1 MLAGPADDGKST
13 DLPCTYGNAM
23 TSDATP
29 THPLGP
35 CPFGVRL
42 TALFYDLLTSLAI
55 VLVLGLLLQLVTH
68 GELIDVRGGHAHSPV
83 WYPLLQLTA
92 LAAYFM
98 WSWMRG
104 GQTLGARAWRMRV
117 VADTGRVTLMRAL
130 ARFAAAASPLLLLA
144 FGLLIEPRWLL
155 VAMLLAW
162 SVDYA
167 AALFDGDRRTLHD
180 RCSGTRLL
188 RAN

>member
-1 MLAGPADDGKST
+1 
-13 DLPCTYGNAM
+13 M
-23 TSDATP
+23 TPDETP
-29 THPLGP
+29 VRPLGP
-35 CPFGVRL
+35 CPFAVRL

-55 VLVLGLLLQLVTH
+55 VLVVGLLAQLAT
-68 GELIDVRGGHAHSPV
+68 GGHLIAVRDGRAHSPA

-117 VADTGRVTLMRAL
+117 VADTGRVTLLRAL

-144 FGLLIEPRWLL
+144 FGPLIEPRWLL
-155 VAMLLAW
+155 AAMLLVW
-162 SVDYA
+162 GLDYA
-167 AALFDGDRRTLHD
+167 AALFNGDRRTLHD
-180 RCSGTRLL
+180 RFSGTRLL
-188 RAN
+188 REN

>member
-1 MLAGPADDGKST
+1 MS
-13 DLPCTYGNAM
+13 
-23 TSDATP
+23 SDATP
-29 THPLGP
+29 AHPLGP

-42 TALFYDLLTSLAI
+42 TALLYDLLAALAI
-55 VLVLGLLLQLVTH
+55 VLVLGLLAQVATRGQL
-68 GELIDVRGGHAHSPV
+68 IAVRDGHAHSPA

-92 LAAYFM
+92 LAAYFV

-117 VADTGRVTLMRAL
+117 VADTGRVTLLRAL
-130 ARFAAAASPLLLLA
+130 ARFAAAASPLLLLT
-144 FGLLIEPRWLL
+144 FGPLLEPRWLL

-162 SVDYA
+162 SADYA
-167 AALFDGDRRTLHD
+167 AALLDGDHRTLHD
-180 RCSGTRLL
+180 RLSGTRLL

>member
-1 MLAGPADDGKST
+1 
-13 DLPCTYGNAM
+13 M

-29 THPLGP
+29 GRPLGP

-55 VLVLGLLLQLVTH
+55 VLVLGLLAQLAT
-68 GELIDVRGGHAHSPV
+68 GGQLIVVRDGHAHSPA
-83 WYPLLQLTA
+83 WYPLLQLVA

-98 WSWMRG
+98 WSWIRG

-117 VADTGRVTLMRAL
+117 VADAGRVTLPRAL

-144 FGLLIEPRWLL
+144 FGALLEPRWLL
-155 VAMLLAW
+155 AAMLLAW
-162 SVDYA
+162 SADYA
-167 AALFDGDRRTLHD
+167 AALLDGDRRTLHD
-180 RCSGTRLL
+180 RLSGTRLL